1 MNPLK
6 NTIAINKVY
15 RGFRKYLKNVPAIRA
30 AQARGDHAEAQRI
43 IRRGEDYFCDHTGAS
58 LGIKVDV
65 INPENIPTEGPYL
78 VVANHQ
84 SYADIYALIDA
95 FRSTQI
101 GFIAKSETKK
111 LKPLADVI
119 RGTESVFIDR
129 GNPRAAI
136 QTLKETTE
144 LFKIGYTLAIF
155 PEGTRSHSNDMGCFK
170 PGSFKFAQKAKV
182 PIVPVSIIDSYKI
195 FEEHNTFNAGTIK
208 VVIHP
213 TVHFGAMSRE
223 EQNAAHEQ
231 IENMIRTGIAKY
243 R

>member
-101 GFIAKSETKK
+101 GFIAKSETKSSNLLPMSYVEPSLYLSTAAIHALQYKRSKK
-111 LKPLADVI
+111 LLSCSKTDI
-119 RGTESVFIDR
+119 RLRFSRRVREAIATIWGTS
-129 GNPRAAI
+129 NRAALNLHRKPRFQSCRFRLSI
-136 QTLKETTE
+136 LIKSLRSITPST
-144 LFKIGYTLAIF
+144 
-155 PEGTRSHSNDMGCFK
+155 PE
-170 PGSFKFAQKAKV
+170 Q
-182 PIVPVSIIDSYKI
+182 
-195 FEEHNTFNAGTIK
+195 
-208 VVIHP
+208 
-213 TVHFGAMSRE
+213 SRW
-223 EQNAAHEQ
+223 
-231 IENMIRTGIAKY
+231 
-243 R
+243 

>member
-101 GFIAKSETKK
+101 GFIAKSQTSCRCHTWNR
-111 LKPLADVI
+111 VRI
-119 RGTESVFIDR
+119 YR
-129 GNPRAAI
+129 PR
-136 QTLKETTE
+136 QS
-144 LFKIGYTLAIF
+144 
-155 PEGTRSHSNDMGCFK
+155 TRCNTN
-170 PGSFKFAQKAKV
+170 AQRN
-182 PIVPVSIIDSYKI
+182 Y
-195 FEEHNTFNAGTIK
+195 
-208 VVIHP
+208 
-213 TVHFGAMSRE
+213 
-223 EQNAAHEQ
+223 
-231 IENMIRTGIAKY
+231 
-243 R
+243 